1 MFKVSLPS
9 GVRYWTVVD
18 DDLAFVPDA
27 DAYLR
32 HLRLGRDGAELTTKS
47 YAGAIALFLDWCAR
61 TGRHWHVG
69 IEHLGLF
76 MTWLAHAENDPGRG
90 TPAFEFGRVMTGPGS
105 PPVRGA
111 RRINVV
117 LTAVRGLTA
126 HAVSAGSAPGRL
138 MPMLYELA
146 DDRDLPEAAR
156 REEGRI
162 PWRLRARH
170 RLHEPDTGIDRAS
183 DDDIMAVVKACRSAR
198 DRLVVLLMARSGLR
212 RGEVCGLR
220 RSDVHVLADSEK
232 LGCAVV
238 GPHLHVERR
247 DNINGAWAKSR
258 RQRMVPLD
266 PLVVRALDTYEFERL
281 EHREAA
287 GSDFLVVNLF
297 RPPLGSPMRPD
308 AIKTCCGHA
317 RSERGSL
324 GRSLHTSC
332 ATPSPATSPTP
343 EEASTRS
350 PSCSAT
356 ARWPRPRSTSTPTP
370 LGSAGR
376 STRWRSPARSNKHT
390 SERRIDREG
399 SSHASAHSAGR
410 RGRGDSA
417 RGTARRGVPCRYG
430 VGSCPPHLRSAE
442 RPPPRRPA
450 GVPGRRMFDHGDQCA
465 QDLSVV
471 SAAPPSR
478 WARQ

>member
-1 MFKVSLPS
+1 MRMFKVSLPS

-308 AIKTCCGHA
+308 AINDLLRACSKRAGLAGAVAPHQLRHA
-317 RSERGSL
+317 FASNLADAGGSL
-324 GRSLHTSC
+324 DEIAELLGHRSMASSEVYLH
-332 ATPSPATSPTP
+332 PDPARLRR
-343 EEASTRS
+343 AID
-350 PSCSAT
+350 AV
-356 ARWPRPRSTSTPTP
+356 AVPRSI
-370 LGSAGR
+370 
-376 STRWRSPARSNKHT
+376 
-390 SERRIDREG
+390 EQ
-399 SSHASAHSAGR
+399 AHK
-410 RGRGDSA
+410 
-417 RGTARRGVPCRYG
+417 
-430 VGSCPPHLRSAE
+430 
-442 RPPPRRPA
+442 
-450 GVPGRRMFDHGDQCA
+450 
-465 QDLSVV
+465 
-471 SAAPPSR
+471 
-478 WARQ
+478 